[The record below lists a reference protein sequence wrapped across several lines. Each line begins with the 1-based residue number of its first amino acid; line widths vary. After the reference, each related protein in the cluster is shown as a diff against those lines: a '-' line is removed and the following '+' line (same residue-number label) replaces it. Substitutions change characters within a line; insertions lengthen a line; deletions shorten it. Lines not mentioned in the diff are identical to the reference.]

1 MRNINRIA
9 AVSAAALATL
19 SFGSAAQAAGT
30 ASANATATVL
40 STLTVTKDRDLQFGQ
55 IAVNGN
61 GNVVIGPDGTG
72 TCSAAI
78 ICTGPRNSASFTVNG
93 TTGVGVSAAVTQ
105 TSINLVHATD
115 TTKTFLL
122 DAFTVDF
129 PTGSTLNS
137 GTTTFNVGGTLH
149 VTTAAALAGTY
160 TGTFNVNVEYQ

>member
-1 MRNINRIA
+1 MRNFIRLA

-19 SFGSAAQAAGT
+19 SLGSAAQAAGT
-30 ASANATATVL
+30 ASANATAQVL
-40 STLTVTKDRDLQFGQ
+40 STLTVTKTRDLQFGQ

-61 GNVVIGPDGTG
+61 GNVVVGADGTG
-72 TCSAAI
+72 SCAAAI
-78 ICTGPRNSASFTVNG
+78 ICAGTRNSAAFTVTG
-93 TTGVGVSAAVTQ
+93 TAGSGVTANVTQ

-122 DAFTVDF
+122 DAFTVEF

-137 GTTTFNVGGTLH
+137 GSTTFNVGGTLH
-149 VTTAAALAGTY
+149 VTSAAALAGVY